1 MKINARERLIVAL
14 DVPTAE
20 ETMKLVSQLEGVVS
34 FFKVGLELYT
44 ATGPELV
51 RLLVSQGGEVFLDLK
66 FLDIGE
72 TVRRATREAA
82 RLGASFLTV
91 HESGVTVASAVQ
103 GCQGTDLKIL
113 AVTVLTSMDTSDL
126 QAMGLTCSVEELVLA
141 RAKKAMAAGCHGV
154 IASGQEAQKIRELA
168 GDRLLIVTPGI
179 RPSGASAEEQKR
191 TATPT
196 EAIRAGADYLVVG
209 RPITRA
215 PNPRDAAIRIIEEMQ
230 RAFDSVGA

>member
-20 ETMKLVSQLEGVVS
+20 EAKKLVSQLEGVVS

-51 RLLVSQGGEVFLDLK
+51 RLLVSQGGKVFLDLK

-72 TVRRATREAA
+72 TVRRATEQAA

>member
-1 MKINARERLIVAL
+1 
-14 DVPTAE
+14 
-20 ETMKLVSQLEGVVS
+20 
-34 FFKVGLELYT
+34 
-44 ATGPELV
+44 
-51 RLLVSQGGEVFLDLK
+51 
-66 FLDIGE
+66 
-72 TVRRATREAA
+72 
-82 RLGASFLTV
+82 
-91 HESGVTVASAVQ
+91 
-103 GCQGTDLKIL
+103 
-113 AVTVLTSMDTSDL
+113 
-126 QAMGLTCSVEELVLA
+126 MGFTCSVEELVLA